1 MKRLISAAMALCLLL
16 CMCACS
22 GAGAETD
29 APTREPTAAPAGN
42 AETVTV
48 TDHAGQS
55 VTVPRDI
62 GRIAV
67 CDILPLP
74 SVLAVFFDSAE
85 KLVGI
90 APSSMTAAQNSLLS
104 ELYPELLNAETGF
117 MSGSDVNTE
126 ELARLAPDVVFYNA
140 SNAALGENLR
150 RAGFAAIAVSV
161 NKWEYNAI
169 ETLNNWIALL
179 SELFPD
185 NDRAEICKR
194 YSDETYALVQER
206 TASLTDEERE
216 RVFFL
221 FQYSDSAMMT
231 SGRLFFGNWW
241 ASAVGAV
248 NVAEELTQDN
258 SVAVNLEQVYEW
270 NPGMIFM
277 TNFTTAQPQDIYDN
291 TVGTYDWSGVR
302 AVQDGKVYK
311 MPLGMYRSYT
321 PGVDTPITL
330 LWLAKTVYPDLF
342 EDIDITGSTIDYYET
357 VFGVTLTAEQAQSIF
372 APTSAAG
379 KTDF

>member
-1 MKRLISAAMALCLLL
+1 
-16 CMCACS
+16 
-22 GAGAETD
+22 
-29 APTREPTAAPAGN
+29 
-42 AETVTV
+42 
-48 TDHAGQS
+48 
-55 VTVPRDI
+55 
-62 GRIAV
+62 
-67 CDILPLP
+67 
-74 SVLAVFFDSAE
+74 
-85 KLVGI
+85 
-90 APSSMTAAQNSLLS
+90 
-104 ELYPELLNAETGF
+104 
-117 MSGSDVNTE
+117 
-126 ELARLAPDVVFYNA
+126 
-140 SNAALGENLR
+140 
-150 RAGFAAIAVSV
+150 
-161 NKWEYNAI
+161 
-169 ETLNNWIALL
+169 
-179 SELFPD
+179 
-185 NDRAEICKR
+185 
-194 YSDETYALVQER
+194 
-206 TASLTDEERE
+206 
-216 RVFFL
+216 
-221 FQYSDSAMMT
+221 MT